1 MTDQSHNACNL
12 TSRRHAPRLA
22 LSRDTLRHA
31 VFVGFEDCS
40 LMEADCCSV
49 NAHVKENDIRIWK
62 ARGQSQI
69 VGNLEIDTKKN
80 TIDCTMPLPERS
92 IEVVLAIIESRPM
105 KVNKVS
111 PEYRRH
117 DAGACPWRVPSL
129 LRLESFLQ
137 RKGQYWLAVLKGNFL
152 GRKVSQDLSP

>member
-1 MTDQSHNACNL
+1 
-12 TSRRHAPRLA
+12 
-22 LSRDTLRHA
+22 
-31 VFVGFEDCS
+31 
-40 LMEADCCSV
+40 MEADCCSV

-105 KVNKVS
+105 KVGKVS
-111 PEYRRH
+111 PEYGGH
-117 DAGACPWRVPSL
+117 NDGACPWRVPSL
-129 LRLESFLQ
+129 LRLAGFLQ
-137 RKGQYWLAVLKGNFL
+137 REGRHWPAVLKGVFV
-152 GRKVSQDLSP
+152 GRKVGQNLSP